1 MSEVNATIQAFGY
14 PNTVLK
20 EYDNWIVLLRPAQV
34 TLGTVV
40 IANKS
45 NATFLGEINETDWS
59 EFSLVARE
67 VELAL
72 INTFGAEKFNYLA
85 LMMKDPNVHFHV
97 VPRYSKP
104 VVFENE
110 TFEDKD
116 WPLKTELSPIEIQEN
131 IFKVIKENLVEAMS

>member
-1 MSEVNATIQAFGY
+1 MMDSNVTIKAFGY
-14 PNTVLK
+14 PDTVLK
-20 EYDNWIVLLRPAQV
+20 EYEYWTVLLRPDQV

-45 NATFLGEINETDWS
+45 NATHLGEVPESQWS
-59 EFSLVARE
+59 EFSKVSRE

-104 VVFENE
+104 VTFEE
-110 TFEDKD
+110 TMFEDKD
-116 WPLKTELSPIEIQEN
+116 WPLKTELNPIEVQKDVFEAL
-131 IFKVIKENLVEAMS
+131 KVKLSEVMS

>member
-1 MSEVNATIQAFGY
+1 MMDSNVTIKAFGY
-14 PNTVLK
+14 PDTVLK
-20 EYDNWIVLLRPAQV
+20 EYEYWTVLLRPDQV

-45 NATFLGEINETDWS
+45 NATHLGEVPESQWS
-59 EFSLVARE
+59 EFSKVSRE

-104 VVFENE
+104 ITFENA

-116 WPLKTELSPIEIQEN
+116 WPLKTELNPIEVQKDVFEAL
-131 IFKVIKENLVEAMS
+131 KVKLSEVIS

>member
-1 MSEVNATIQAFGY
+1 MMDSNVTIKAFGY
-14 PNTVLK
+14 PDTVLK
-20 EYDNWIVLLRPAQV
+20 EYEYWTVLLRPDQV

-45 NATFLGEINETDWS
+45 NATHLGEVPESQWS
-59 EFSLVARE
+59 EFSKVSRE

-104 VVFENE
+104 VTFEDT

-116 WPLKTELSPIEIQEN
+116 WPLKTELNPIEVQKDVFEAL
-131 IFKVIKENLVEAMS
+131 KVKLSEVIS

>member
-1 MSEVNATIQAFGY
+1 MDSNVTIKVFGY
-14 PNTVLK
+14 PDTVLK
-20 EYDNWIVLLRPAQV
+20 EYEYWTVLLRPDQV

-45 NATFLGEINETDWS
+45 NATHLGEVPESQWS
-59 EFSLVARE
+59 EFSKVSRE

-97 VPRYSKP
+97 VPRYSKS
-104 VVFENE
+104 VTFEE
-110 TFEDKD
+110 TMFEDKD
-116 WPLKTELSPIEIQEN
+116 WPLKTELNPIEVQKDVFEDL
-131 IFKVIKENLVEAMS
+131 KVKLSEVIS

>member
-1 MSEVNATIQAFGY
+1 MDSNITIKAFGY
-14 PNTVLK
+14 PDTVLK
-20 EYDNWIVLLRPAQV
+20 EYEYWTVLLRPDQV

-45 NATFLGEINETDWS
+45 NATYLGEVPESQWS
-59 EFSLVARE
+59 EFSKVSRE
-67 VELAL
+67 VELVL

-104 VVFENE
+104 VIFEST

-116 WPLKTELSPIEIQEN
+116 WPLKTELNPIEVQKDV
-131 IFKVIKENLVEAMS
+131 FDTMKAKLAEAMS

>member
-1 MSEVNATIQAFGY
+1 MNEVNVTIQAFGY
-14 PNTVLK
+14 PDTVLK
-20 EYDNWIVLLRPAQV
+20 EYKNWIVLLRPAQV
-34 TLGTVV
+34 TIGSVV

-45 NATFLGEINETDWS
+45 NATFLGEVAENEWS
-59 EFSLVARE
+59 EFSRVSRE

-116 WPLKTELSPIEIQEN
+116 WPLKTELNPVETTEEVFN
-131 IFKVIKENLVEAMS
+131 VIKEKLTEAMS

>member
-1 MSEVNATIQAFGY
+1 MMDSNVTIKAFGY
-14 PNTVLK
+14 PDTVLK
-20 EYDNWIVLLRPAQV
+20 EYEYWTVLLRPDQV

-45 NATFLGEINETDWS
+45 NATHLGEVPESQWS
-59 EFSLVARE
+59 EFSKVSRE

-104 VVFENE
+104 VTFEDT

-116 WPLKTELSPIEIQEN
+116 WPLKTELNPIEVQKDVFEAL
-131 IFKVIKENLVEAMS
+131 KVKLSEVMS

>member
-1 MSEVNATIQAFGY
+1 MMESNITIKAFGY
-14 PNTVLK
+14 PDTVLK
-20 EYDNWIVLLRPAQV
+20 EYEYWTVLLRPDQV

-45 NATFLGEINETDWS
+45 NATYLGEVPESQWS
-59 EFSLVARE
+59 EFSKVSRE

-97 VPRYSKP
+97 VPRYSKA
-104 VVFENE
+104 VIFEN
-110 TFEDKD
+110 TKFEDKD
-116 WPLKTELSPIEIQEN
+116 WPLKTELNSVEVQKDV
-131 IFKVIKENLVEAMS
+131 FDAVKVKLVEAMT

>member
-1 MSEVNATIQAFGY
+1 MMDSNVTIKAFGY
-14 PNTVLK
+14 PDTVLK
-20 EYDNWIVLLRPAQV
+20 EYEYWTVLLRPDQV

-45 NATFLGEINETDWS
+45 NATNLGEVPESQWS
-59 EFSLVARE
+59 EFSKVSRE

-97 VPRYSKP
+97 VPRYSKS
-104 VVFENE
+104 VTFEE
-110 TFEDKD
+110 TMFEDKD
-116 WPLKTELSPIEIQEN
+116 WPLKTELNPIEVQKDVFEAL
-131 IFKVIKENLVEAMS
+131 KVKLSEVMS